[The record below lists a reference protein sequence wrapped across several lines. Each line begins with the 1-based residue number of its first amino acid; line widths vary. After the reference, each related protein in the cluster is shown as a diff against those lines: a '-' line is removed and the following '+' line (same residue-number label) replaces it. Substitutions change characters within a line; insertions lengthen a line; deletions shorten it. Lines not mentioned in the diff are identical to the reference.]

1 MKGKIGR
8 NDPCP
13 CGSRQKLKKC
23 CMMHPSPQA
32 SVDSSSWIDRDGFH
46 VVAPGLPPTQEQLE
60 QMAKAYQ
67 KQIRTSPLWKEMVQE
82 FGKEKAEE
90 LLQQCRVKPG

>member
-13 CGSRQKLKKC
+13 CGSGQKYKKC
-23 CMMHPSPQA
+23 CMTKNTPKSPITWTDQE
-32 SVDSSSWIDRDGFH
+32 GTH
-46 VVAPGLPPTQEQLE
+46 VVSEGTKPTNSEIE
-60 QMAKAYQ
+60 RMTKEYQ
-67 KQIRTSPLWKEMVQE
+67 NQVRNSPMWDEMVNE

-90 LLQQCRVKPG
+90 LLREFKAEVK